1 MQFLKYFLIF
11 LTDLSFMVLSKRSES
26 GGYSNFY
33 ERMVL
38 ENLIILPLIFN
49 ESYFKQNTYVYAVK
63 LWSNSTEIKY
73 IY

>member
-1 MQFLKYFLIF
+1 
-11 LTDLSFMVLSKRSES
+11 MVLSKRSES

-63 LWSNSTEIKY
+63 L
-73 IY
+73 